1 MPIPQILILGGGF
14 AGVATAR
21 RLESKLRDGEASIT
35 LVSRDNFTLFTPML
49 PEVCSGGI
57 ETRHIVSPVR
67 GQLERTQ
74 YVLGE
79 ITHID
84 LDAKRVD
91 LQHTITGT
99 RMTLPFDHLVIALGS
114 VTSTFNIPGVAER
127 SLPLKTIEDAETLRN
142 RIIATLELADVAVD
156 PVERSRLLSYAVVGG
171 GYTGC
176 EAVGELSDL
185 FRSITRYYKTI
196 RKEEIKVSLVEAGK
210 KLLPDLPQ
218 RMGEYTTE
226 HLRKQGV
233 QLEIGDGVS
242 LVDANGLTLA
252 SGRRIETATVI
263 WSAGVRPAPAVLDL
277 PVDHARNGGLFTD
290 RDMQVRGRPGVW
302 ALGDCAWIPTA
313 AADTWYPPTAQHAIR
328 EGPALAD
335 NIIATLRNQPTKPF
349 DFTALGTM
357 ASLGGRRGVVA
368 FPNGYILTGF
378 LAWALWRSYYLAR
391 LPGIDRRLRVT
402 FDWTLDLFFPRDIA
416 EFRVYTER
424 SHQMAAV
431 SAGLVPK

>member
-1 MPIPQILILGGGF
+1 MPIPQIVILGGGF
-14 AGVATAR
+14 AGVAVAR
-21 RLESKLRDGEASIT
+21 RLESRLRDGEASVT

-67 GQLERTQ
+67 GQLRRTQ

-79 ITHID
+79 INHID
-84 LDAKRVD
+84 IDARRID

-99 RMTLPFDHLVIALGS
+99 KMTLAYDHLVIALGS

-156 PVERSRLLSYAVVGG
+156 PLERQRLLSYAVVGG

-176 EAVGELSDL
+176 EAVGELTDL
-185 FRSITRYYKTI
+185 FRSVFKYYRSI
-196 RKEEIKVSLVEAGK
+196 RPEDVKVVLVEAGK
-210 KLLPDLPQ
+210 KLLPDLPA

-233 QLEIGDGVS
+233 QLEIGDGVA
-242 LVDANGLTLA
+242 LVDEQGITLQ

-277 PVDHARNGGLFTD
+277 PVDHARNGGLFTE

-313 AADTWYPPTAQHAIR
+313 QADTWYPPTAQHAIR

-335 NIIATLRNQPTKPF
+335 NIIALLRGQPTKPF

-368 FPNGYILTGF
+368 FPNGFILTGF
-378 LAWALWRSYYLAR
+378 LAWVLWRTYYLSR

-402 FDWTLDLFFPRDIA
+402 VDWTLDLFFARDIA

-424 SHQMAAV
+424 SHQMAATA
-431 SAGLVPK
+431 AGLIPK

>member
-1 MPIPQILILGGGF
+1 MPIPQIVILGGGF
-14 AGVATAR
+14 AGVAVAR
-21 RLESKLRDGEASIT
+21 RLERKLRDGEASIT

-67 GQLERTQ
+67 GQLRRTQ
-74 YVLGE
+74 YILGE
-79 ITHID
+79 ITHIH
-84 LDAKRVD
+84 LDAQRVE
-91 LQHTITGT
+91 LQHAITGT
-99 RMTLPFDHLVIALGS
+99 SMTLAYDHLVLALGS

-142 RIIATLELADVAVD
+142 RIIATLELADVAAD
-156 PVERSRLLSYAVVGG
+156 PVERARLLSYAVVGG

-176 EAVGELSDL
+176 EAVGELTDL
-185 FRSITRYYKTI
+185 FRSVGRYYKTI
-196 RKEEIKVSLVEAGK
+196 RPEDVKIALVEAGK
-210 KLLPDLPQ
+210 KLLPDLPA

-226 HLRKQGV
+226 HLRRQGV
-233 QLEIGDGVS
+233 ELEIGDGVA
-242 LVDANGLTLA
+242 LVDENGITLQ
-252 SGRRIETATVI
+252 SGRRIETSTVI
-263 WSAGVRPAPAVLDL
+263 WSAGVRPAPAVLEL
-277 PVDHARNGGLFTD
+277 PVEHARNGGIFVE

-313 AADTWYPPTAQHAIR
+313 KADTWYPPTAQHAIR

-335 NIIATLRNQPTKPF
+335 NIVATLRNRPTKPF

-368 FPNGYILTGF
+368 FPNGFILTGF

-402 FDWTLDLFFPRDIA
+402 FDWTLDLFFSRDIA

-424 SHQMAAV
+424 AHQNAATA
-431 SAGLVPK
+431 AGLVPR

>member
-1 MPIPQILILGGGF
+1 MPIPQIVILGGGF

-21 RLESKLRDGEASIT
+21 RLEKRLRASEASIT

-49 PEVCSGGI
+49 PEVSSGSI

-67 GQLERTQ
+67 SQLDRTQ

-79 ITHID
+79 IMHID
-84 LDAKRVD
+84 IDAQRVD

-99 RMTLPFDHLVIALGS
+99 KMTLAYDHLVLALGS
-114 VTSTFNIPGVAER
+114 VTSTFNIPGVSER
-127 SLPLKTIEDAETLRN
+127 SVPLKTIEDAETLRN

-156 PVERSRLLSYAVVGG
+156 PIERSRLLSYAVVGG

-185 FRSITRYYKTI
+185 FRSVTKYYRSI
-196 RKEEIKVSLVEAGK
+196 RPEEITISLVEAGK
-210 KLLPDLPQ
+210 KLLPDLPSK
-218 RMGEYTTE
+218 MGEYTTW
-226 HLRKQGV
+226 HLARQGIK
-233 QLEIGDGVS
+233 LEIGDGVS
-242 LVDANGLTLA
+242 LVDENGITLQ
-252 SGRRIETATVI
+252 SGRRIETSTVI

-277 PVDHARNGGLFTD
+277 PVEHARNGGIFTE
-290 RDMQVRGRPGVW
+290 RDMRVRGRSNVW

-313 AADTWYPPTAQHAIR
+313 KENTWYPPTAQHAIR

-335 NIIATLRNQPTKPF
+335 NLVATLRSQTTKAF

-378 LAWALWRSYYLAR
+378 LAWFLWRSYYLTR
-391 LPGIDRRLRVT
+391 LPGLDRRLRVA
-402 FDWTLDLFFPRDIA
+402 FDWALDMFFSRDIA

-424 SHQMAAV
+424 SHQNAV
-431 SAGLVPK
+431 VAAGLIPK

>member
-1 MPIPQILILGGGF
+1 MPIPQIVILGGGF
-14 AGVATAR
+14 AGVAAAR
-21 RLESKLRDGEASIT
+21 RLEQRLYDGEASIT

-67 GQLERTQ
+67 GQLKRTQ

-79 ITHID
+79 IMHID
-84 LDAKRVD
+84 LDAQRID

-99 RMTLPFDHLVIALGS
+99 KMTLAYDHLVLALGS

-176 EAVGELSDL
+176 EAVGELTDL
-185 FRSITRYYKTI
+185 FRSVARYYKTVHP
-196 RKEEIKVSLVEAGK
+196 EDVKVVLVEAGK
-210 KLLPDLPQ
+210 KLLPDLPA
-218 RMGEYTTE
+218 RMGEYTTD
-226 HLRKQGV
+226 HLRRQGV
-233 QLEIGDGVS
+233 QLEIGDGVA
-242 LVDANGLTLA
+242 LVDENGITLQ
-252 SGRRIETATVI
+252 SGRRIETSTVI

-277 PVDHARNGGLFTD
+277 PVDHARNGGIYTE
-290 RDMQVRGRPGVW
+290 RDMRVRGRSNVW
-302 ALGDCAWIPTA
+302 ALGDCAWIPMEK
-313 AADTWYPPTAQHAIR
+313 ADTWYPPTAQHAIR

-335 NIIATLRNQPTKPF
+335 NIVATLRGEPTRPF
-349 DFTALGTM
+349 NFTALGTM

-368 FPNGYILTGF
+368 FPNGFILTGF
-378 LAWALWRSYYLAR
+378 FAWALWRSYYLAR
-391 LPGIDRRLRVT
+391 LPGLDRRLRVT
-402 FDWTLDLFFPRDIA
+402 FDWSLDLFFSRDIA

-424 SHQMAAV
+424 SHQNAAV
-431 SAGLVPK
+431 AAGLIPK

>member
-1 MPIPQILILGGGF
+1 MPIPQIVILGGGF
-14 AGVATAR
+14 AGVAAAR
-21 RLESKLRDGEASIT
+21 RLEARLGDGEASIT
-35 LVSRDNFTLFTPML
+35 LISRDNFTLFTPML

-67 GQLERTQ
+67 GQLQRTQ

-79 ITHID
+79 ILHID
-84 LDAKRVD
+84 LDQKRVD
-91 LQHTITGT
+91 LQHTITGSK
-99 RMTLPFDHLVIALGS
+99 MTLSFDHLVLALGS

-156 PVERSRLLSYAVVGG
+156 PVERQRLLSYAVVGG

-185 FRSITRYYKTI
+185 FRSISRYYKTI
-196 RKEEIKVSLVEAGK
+196 RPEEIKVSLVEAGK
-210 KLLPDLPQ
+210 KLLPDLPAK
-218 RMGEYTTE
+218 MGEYTTD
-226 HLRKQGV
+226 HLRRQGI

-242 LVDANGLTLA
+242 LVDENGITLQ
-252 SGRRIETATVI
+252 SGRRIETSTVI

-277 PVDHARNGGLFTD
+277 PVEHARNGGIFTE

-302 ALGDCAWIPTA
+302 ALGDCAWIPMEQPDA
-313 AADTWYPPTAQHAIR
+313 WYAPTAQYAIR
-328 EGPALAD
+328 EGPAVAD
-335 NIIATLRNQPTKPF
+335 NIIATLRGKPTKPF
-349 DFTALGTM
+349 NFTSLGTM
-357 ASLGGRRGVVA
+357 ASLGGRKGVVA
-368 FPNGYILTGF
+368 FPNGFILTGF
-378 LAWALWRSYYLAR
+378 LAWVLWRSYYLAR

-402 FDWTLDLFFPRDIA
+402 FDWTLDLFFTRDIA

-424 SHQMAAV
+424 SHQMAATA
-431 SAGLVPK
+431 AGLVPK

>member
-1 MPIPQILILGGGF
+1 MKTIMVIGGGF

-21 RLESKLRDGEASIT
+21 RLEEKLRDGEASIT

-49 PEVCSGGI
+49 PEVCSGSI

-67 GQLERTQ
+67 GQLGRTQ

-79 ITHID
+79 IRNID
-84 LDAKRVD
+84 LDAQRID

-99 RMTLPFDHLVIALGS
+99 SITLPYDHLVLALGS

-127 SLPLKTIEDAETLRN
+127 SLALKTIEDAETLRN
-142 RIIATLELADVAVD
+142 RIIATLELADVAAD
-156 PVERSRLLSYAVVGG
+156 PVERARLLSYAVVGG

-176 EAVGELSDL
+176 EAVGELTDL
-185 FRSITRYYKTI
+185 FRSVAKYYKTI
-196 RKEEIKVSLVEAGK
+196 KPEDVKISLVEAGK
-210 KLLPDLPQ
+210 KLLPDLPA

-226 HLRKQGV
+226 HLRKLGV
-233 QLEIGDGVS
+233 QLEIGDGVA
-242 LVDANGLTLA
+242 LVDENGITLQ
-252 SGRRIETATVI
+252 SGRRIETSTVI
-263 WSAGVRPAPAVLDL
+263 WSAGVRPAPAVLNL
-277 PVDHARNGGLFTD
+277 PVEHARNGGILAE
-290 RDMQVRGRPGVW
+290 RDMRVRGRSGVW

-313 AADTWYPPTAQHAIR
+313 QADTWYPPTAQHAIR

-335 NIIATLRNQPTKPF
+335 NIIAVLRNQPTKPF
-349 DFTALGTM
+349 NFTALGTM

-378 LAWALWRSYYLAR
+378 LAWALWRSYYLVR
-391 LPGIDRRLRVT
+391 LPGLDRRLRVA
-402 FDWTLDLFFPRDIA
+402 FDWALDLFFARDIA

-424 SHQMAAV
+424 SHQMAAT
-431 SAGLVPK
+431 SAGLIPK